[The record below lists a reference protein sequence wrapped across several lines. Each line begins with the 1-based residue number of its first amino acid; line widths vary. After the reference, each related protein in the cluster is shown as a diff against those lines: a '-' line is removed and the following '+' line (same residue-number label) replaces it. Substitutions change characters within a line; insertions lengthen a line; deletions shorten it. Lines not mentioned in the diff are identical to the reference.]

1 MPFIF
6 SCLTALHRPSHMML
20 KSKNGREYPHFLP
33 DLNGKTSNFSPLCMM
48 WTVDFCRI
56 FFIILR
62 KFPSTPNLL
71 GFTHGIQ
78 NHLQLPCLII
88 HLWFSDLS
96 SWVWRLGGAVSPGT
110 LLIGPPI
117 SLPSRL
123 LHMLYSLANSYSSF
137 TAPGALCLP
146 SGNKSSTPPQD
157 THISCLWLLRPARS
171 QSTFLPYT
179 PESRDSW

>member
-1 MPFIF
+1 MNKDNFISSSAIYMPFIF

-71 GFTHGIQ
+71 GFTHEWV
-78 NHLQLPCLII
+78 LI
-88 HLWFSDLS
+88 FQMC
-96 SWVWRLGGAVSPGT
+96 
-110 LLIGPPI
+110 
-117 SLPSRL
+117 L
-123 LHMLYSLANSYSSF
+123 LHLSMGSCIFFFLAYSFLFFIYF
-137 TAPGALCLP
+137 IIFFIIL
-146 SGNKSSTPPQD
+146 KSLILTCIPK
-157 THISCLWLLRPARS
+157 H
-171 QSTFLPYT
+171 
-179 PESRDSW
+179 